1 MPQKPRSHFSSLV
14 LLLIAYGLAAWA
26 PAAGIWLREVRL
38 FSDTLCPGVQVQ
50 HGLLALM
57 LVCAGL
63 STSPIGISGTLRQSG
78 KIALVTALS
87 WFLPAV
93 AGLASVVAMGFFP
106 GVPLEI
112 RLAILIVS
120 AMPVANSTAAWAN
133 QLGANMTLSLSVLI
147 IATMLSPIIT
157 APLINL
163 GTFLSGLQRHG
174 IDALPAWGN
183 DMSTFFAM
191 WVLIP
196 IIVGIVLSQF
206 VSVDKLPWFRRS
218 TSQLSLLMLLA
229 LNYINGTVCLPGL
242 IKQPTEFLQP
252 LMAATVLVTLIF
264 VLYGMAKLA
273 HRKVSEYQVSPSN
286 KFDDANNDRSQ
297 AIQTD
302 DLSLLLAIIMRN
314 TGAAMVY
321 TSTALAS
328 VPLVSLVVVIYTLV
342 QHLLIGLIVSW
353 PRRQSIVQTSFV
365 ADTAKA

>member
-38 FSDTLCPGVQVQ
+38 FSGTICPGVQVQ
-50 HGLLALM
+50 HALLALM

-78 KIALVTALS
+78 KIALVTGLS
-87 WFLPAV
+87 WLLPAV

-163 GTFLSGLQRHG
+163 GTFLSGLQQHG
-174 IDALPAWGN
+174 VDALPAWGH
-183 DMSTFFAM
+183 DMSTFFAL

-196 IIVGIVLSQF
+196 IILGVVLSQF
-206 VSVDKLPWFRRS
+206 VSADKLPWFRRS

-242 IKQPTEFLQP
+242 IKQPTEFIQP
-252 LMAATVLVTLIF
+252 LMAATVLVTLICL
-264 VLYGMAKLA
+264 LYGLAKLA
-273 HRKVSEYQVSPSN
+273 HRKVSEYQDSPG
-286 KFDDANNDRSQ
+286 KFDDANNDRSRS
-297 AIQTD
+297 IQTD

-353 PRRQSIVQTSFV
+353 PRRQPVAQASFV
-365 ADTAKA
+365 ADAAKA

>member
-26 PAAGIWLREVRL
+26 PGSGNWLREVRL
-38 FSDTLCPGVQVQ
+38 FSGTLCPGVQVQ
-50 HGLLALM
+50 HLLLALM

-63 STSPIGISGTLRQSG
+63 STSPIGIGGTIRQSG
-78 KIALVTALS
+78 KIALVTGLS
-87 WFLPAV
+87 WLLPAV
-93 AGLASVVAMGFFP
+93 AGIASVVALGFFP

-133 QLGANMTLSLSVLI
+133 QLGANMTLSLSVLM

-163 GTFLSGLQRHG
+163 GTFVSGLQQHG
-174 IDALPAWGN
+174 VDALPAWGN
-183 DMSTFFAM
+183 DMSTFFAL

-196 IIVGIVLSQF
+196 IIVGVALSQL
-206 VSVDKLPWFRRS
+206 VSVDKLPWFRRR

-229 LNYINGTVCLPGL
+229 LNYINGTVCLPSL

-252 LMAATVLVTLIF
+252 LMAATVLVTMIF
-264 VLYGMAKLA
+264 LLYGLTKLA
-273 HRKVSEYQVSPSN
+273 HRKASEYQVAPNQDDQTSN
-286 KFDDANNDRSQ
+286 ERSQ
-297 AIQTD
+297 SIQTD

-328 VPLVSLVVVIYTLV
+328 VPLVSLVVVIYTLI
-342 QHLLIGLIVSW
+342 QHLLVGLIVSW
-353 PRRQSIVQTSFV
+353 PRRHSGLEPSLLVD
-365 ADTAKA
+365 AAKA